1 MFFLGIVLVMR
12 RWGMVGMIVEGFGF
26 INLFGNFFPA
36 ALQFARSL
44 PVLGDVLSAPYI
56 SPAIDY
62 IVGKSVGA
70 PKHWA

>member
-1 MFFLGIVLVMR
+1 
-12 RWGMVGMIVEGFGF
+12 MIVEGFGF